1 MNGCKEKVFR
11 LRDHIDENYIF
22 IMKIHTEYYMMCLR
36 MMMVV

>member
-11 LRDHIDENYIF
+11 LRDNIDENYIF

-36 MMMVV
+36 MMAV